1 MLALNSNAR
10 FFLCRYPVSM
20 RKSFNGLSADAARLF
35 PNELL
40 SGAFFIFLNR
50 QKDSMKILFWDG
62 DGLVIWYK
70 RLEKGSFSYPDRTE
84 NLDRKTFLMFLEGIV
99 PKRINR
105 RYKS

>member
-10 FFLCRYPVSM
+10 FFLCQYPVSM
-20 RKSFNGLSADAARLF
+20 RKSFNGLSADVEKLF
-35 PNELL
+35 PKELL

-50 QKDSMKILFWDG
+50 QKDHIKILFWDG

-70 RLEKGSFSYPDRTE
+70 RLEKGSFSYQDGTKT
-84 NLDRKTFLMFLEGIV
+84 LDRKTFLMLLEGIV

-105 RYKS
+105 RYKN

>member
-10 FFLCRYPVSM
+10 FFFCQYPVSM
-20 RKSFNGLSADAARLF
+20 RKSFNGLSIDVEKLF
-35 PNELL
+35 PKELL

-62 DGLVIWYK
+62 DGLIIWYK
-70 RLEKGSFSYPDRTE
+70 RLEKGSFSSPDGTKT
-84 NLDRKTFLMFLEGIV
+84 LDRKTFLMLLEGIV

>member
-10 FFLCRYPVSM
+10 FFLCQYPVSM
-20 RKSFNGLSADAARLF
+20 RKSFNGLSADVEALF

-50 QKDSMKILFWDG
+50 QKDHMKILFWDG

-70 RLEKGSFSYPDRTE
+70 RLEKGSFSYQTGTKT
-84 NLDRKTFLMFLEGIV
+84 LDRKAFLMFLEGIV
-99 PKRINR
+99 PKRINK
-105 RYKS
+105 RYKN